1 MKKGKIL
8 SIIFGLIYYII
19 GIVGFFYLSA
29 FALLFG
35 VIGNFSDA
43 LFCICFLI
51 LPIIVL
57 IMPIILK
64 FALKKEFYKSV
75 LWSLISV
82 VVYFV
87 IIFATSFGISRY
99 MSEFTFEK
107 WNNKG
112 YSNLRYLMLNSLEEQ
127 YNFIGMNKEEV
138 IGILGKESEHKN
150 RIYYFVGSEFLTEF
164 YYCLEYDENGII
176 TKYYVEVD

>member
-1 MKKGKIL
+1 MKKEKIL
-8 SIIFGLIYYII
+8 NVIFGLIYYII
-19 GIVGFFYLSA
+19 GIVGFFYLSV

-43 LFCICFLI
+43 LFCICFLV

-64 FALKKEFYKSV
+64 VYLKKAFYKSI

-82 VVYFV
+82 VIYCI

-127 YNFIGMNKEEV
+127 YDFIGMDKEDV